1 MGMGDI
7 MRASKI
13 VLIASGYKKANA
25 IAGLI
30 MNENVDVNNP
40 STMLKMHPDVT
51 VIIDRALADLVGY
64 TD

>member
-1 MGMGDI
+1 MDRQMW
-7 MRASKI
+7 RAF
-13 VLIASGYKKANA
+13 G
-25 IAGLI
+25 I

-51 VIIDRALADLVGY
+51 VIIDRPLADLVGY